1 MGTRLLYSLTSMK
14 LIDRLAAALNAIEE
28 LRMALI
34 LSGHPDE
41 KLLDALKET
50 SLKVQAALEA
60 ASGGSSP
67 QVSKG
72 LVP

>member
-1 MGTRLLYSLTSMK
+1 MK

-41 KLLDALKET
+41 KLLDALKEA
-50 SLKVQAALEA
+50 SLKVQAALE
-60 ASGGSSP
+60 GM
-67 QVSKG
+67 
-72 LVP
+72 